1 MNGLG
6 LQTVHK
12 TEKLQQSKANTK
24 LDMMCNCGDV
34 SISYMLQQ

>member
-12 TEKLQQSKANTK
+12 TE
-24 LDMMCNCGDV
+24 
-34 SISYMLQQ
+34 